1 MSPGP
6 HTSIMED
13 RRRERDVTKV
23 AKWIRGVIAA
33 RRNAKTAGQQ
43 AVAAR
48 PRTAVL
54 PPEDITRIAKDINRR
69 HGRVLEELKK
79 Y

>member
-1 MSPGP
+1 
-6 HTSIMED
+6 MED

-23 AKWIRGVIAA
+23 VKWIRGVIAA

-48 PRTAVL
+48 PGTAVL
-54 PPEDITRIAKDINRR
+54 TPEDITRIAKDINRR